1 LKVLDFEVEL
11 KESATIFFTGL
22 AMSITPGKLGELLK
36 CLLLKEKNGI
46 GVSASAP
53 VVISERYTDLLAVL
67 MLLGIGATFYSAG
80 RIVLAIGFALV
91 LILFFGFTSTDF
103 FVNKLGFF
111 LSKFSLGTF
120 IIQGAQE
127 SGKSFRELL
136 KGKRLIFGTFL
147 GILAWFCE
155 CLAFYLVFLGFR
167 WYNLSLFSATF
178 IYALSTLAGALSMLP
193 GGLGVTE
200 GSMTALLVIF
210 HLRPDVSAATT
221 LIIRACTLWFA
232 VIVGLFSYFLHRK
245 VVKRTMEEVLE
256 GKFSGE
262 GSSNAH

>member
-1 LKVLDFEVEL
+1 
-11 KESATIFFTGL
+11 
-22 AMSITPGKLGELLK
+22 
-36 CLLLKEKNGI
+36 
-46 GVSASAP
+46 
-53 VVISERYTDLLAVL
+53 
-67 MLLGIGATFYSAG
+67 
-80 RIVLAIGFALV
+80 
-91 LILFFGFTSTDF
+91 
-103 FVNKLGFF
+103 
-111 LSKFSLGTF
+111 
-120 IIQGAQE
+120 
-127 SGKSFRELL
+127 
-136 KGKRLIFGTFL
+136 
-147 GILAWFCE
+147 
-155 CLAFYLVFLGFR
+155 
-167 WYNLSLFSATF
+167 
-178 IYALSTLAGALSMLP
+178 MLP